1 MQDQDKFNRLYEK
14 HLQELKLQGKSKKT
28 IDAYSRAVRRVAEH
42 FGRCPDDLNAEEL
55 KQYFSDLVDSHSWST
70 VKLDRNGL
78 QFFYK
83 RVLKREWQWVDI
95 VKPPRVK
102 RLPDILTM
110 DEVVQVLG
118 HVKKFR
124 YRSCLFAIY
133 SMGLRLSEGIGLKVS
148 DIDSG
153 RMLVHVRDG
162 KGRKDRYVPLPL
174 VTLEMLRSYW
184 KTHRNPKLIFPNM
197 LGSPE
202 RIRTADQP
210 MDKGGLQKAMQGA
223 LGDAGIHKRIT
234 VHSLRHSYAT
244 HLVEV
249 GVNLRLIQEYL
260 GHCSPATTAI
270 YTHLSRPSQTNAED
284 LINKMMN
291 RFRKRSDKG

>member
-118 HVKKFR
+118 HVKKLR
-124 YRSCLFAIY
+124 YRTCLFATY